1 VDSELFEH
9 HLSSPRGRG
18 KVPGGGAS
26 GVAGTRACGDVI
38 RFGLALDATGTHVAD
53 AGWEADACGATIA
66 AASAAVELVLGEPLL
81 DVARIG
87 AREVA
92 DAVGGLSPGKLHAA
106 ELVADAL
113 ARALGTAAFE
123 GASLAAPVDARTL
136 VAMSGGVDSAVA
148 ALLCARGDRAPAATG
163 GHEATGGA
171 DGERPAVVAVT
182 LELWADEQNDG
193 ERSCCSA
200 SAVRLA
206 RGLAHRM
213 GLPHLTL
220 DLRDQFRAGVVDP
233 FLADWDAGLT
243 PNPCIRCNGNVR
255 LDAMLALADR
265 LGARA
270 LATGHYARV
279 VEAEH
284 PDGPLLAAA
293 ADAWKDQTYML
304 AALQPASLAR
314 MRFPLGGLTKPDVRR
329 IAAGAELPVASR
341 ADSQDLCF
349 LAGTSRAAFLA
360 RHGGIR
366 ERPGEI
372 VDRAGRVI
380 GRHRGHH
387 GFTVG
392 QRRGLGVASNE
403 PLYVLGTDART
414 NRVIAGTREQLETTH
429 VHVRGARLHRDGAR
443 VDRVKLRYRTRPL
456 PARLLGEPA
465 AGHHRALALELG
477 EPVDGAAPG
486 QLACLLDGETI
497 VGWGTIA
504 APAAADAPPTP
515 GVVPAGAP
523 A

>member
-1 VDSELFEH
+1 MDSELFEH

-18 KVPGGGAS
+18 KVPGEGAE

-38 RFGLALDATGTHVAD
+38 RFGLTLDASGARVAE
-53 AGWEADACGATIA
+53 AGWEADACGATLV
-66 AASAAVELVLGEPLL
+66 AASAAVELVEGAPLL

-87 AREVA
+87 ARELA
-92 DAVGGLSPGKLHAA
+92 DQLGGLSPGKFHAA

-113 ARALGTAAFE
+113 ARALGTAAFTSARLPPPDDGE
-123 GASLAAPVDARTL
+123 RTL

-148 ALLCARGDRAPAATG
+148 ALLCARDGDAL
-163 GHEATGGA
+163 
-171 DGERPAVVAVT
+171 AVT

-213 GLPHLTL
+213 GLPHFTL
-220 DLRDQFRAGVVDP
+220 DLREQFRAGVVDP
-233 FLADWDAGLT
+233 FLADWEAGLT

-255 LDAMLALADR
+255 LDAMLDLADR
-265 LGARA
+265 LGAHA

-279 VEAEH
+279 VEAGH
-284 PDGPLLAAA
+284 ADGPLLAAA

-304 AALQPASLAR
+304 AALQPASLRR
-314 MRFPLGGLTKPDVRR
+314 MRFPLGGITKPEARR
-329 IAAGAELPVASR
+329 IAAEARLPVASK

-360 RHGGIR
+360 KHGGIR

-372 VDRAGRVI
+372 VDADGRVL
-380 GRHRGHH
+380 GRHGGHH

-392 QRRGLGVASNE
+392 QRRGLGLASSEPLFVLATDAASN
-403 PLYVLGTDART
+403 
-414 NRVIAGTREQLETTH
+414 RVTVGTREQLRTTR
-429 VHVRGARLHRDGAR
+429 VAVRGARLFREGAR
-443 VDRVKLRYRTRPL
+443 VDRVKLRYRTKPL
-456 PARLLGEPA
+456 PARLANGGAALA
-465 AGHHRALALELG
+465 AGAPRALELELG

-486 QLACLLDGETI
+486 QMACLMDGETI
-497 VGWGTIA
+497 VGWGTIQH
-504 APAAADAPPTP
+504 
-515 GVVPAGAP
+515 G
-523 A
+523 